1 MAFRASLLLEVLH
14 LALDTLRANK
24 LRSALTILGVVIGV
38 TSIVAMTSL
47 VRGFAESLY
56 DAVRRFGA
64 DTVYVV
70 KFPFGRGGDSKAWL
84 QILKRPDITEDD
96 ARIVANSVPS
106 AQTVSVEIMGGRRER
121 LFYAS
126 QSTPSMRIRGVSAE
140 WADTNFV
147 KIDQGRFFSPTD
159 VDHRRFVCV
168 LGADPV
174 NTLFPN
180 LDPIGKKIRIGST
193 EFTVVGVLGKLPSAF
208 GPQDNVAYI
217 PNTTYEKRYGF
228 WQWQRGVRM
237 HNILLGVV
245 PRKGVE
251 RTQLIDELTEV
262 MRIRHHL
269 KLDQPNDFE
278 IVTQDVM
285 MSFLDTMT
293 RSVFLALV
301 VISSIALMVGGIG
314 VMAIMTIS
322 VTERTREIGVRKAL
336 GARRREI
343 LWQFLIEAAFLT
355 SIGGIL
361 GILIGSGIALAVNMF
376 AGWAVSMP
384 WWSFALGLTFSATV
398 GILFGML
405 PAVKAARLDPIEAL
419 RYE

>member
-1 MAFRASLLLEVLH
+1 MALRVGLLREILI

-47 VRGFAESLY
+47 VRGFAESLR

-70 KFPFGRGGDSKAWL
+70 KFPFGRAGDSKAWL
-84 QILKRPDITEDD
+84 AILKRPDINEDD
-96 ARIVANSVPS
+96 ARYVADKVPS
-106 AQTVSVEIMGGRRER
+106 AATVSVEIMGGRRAR
-121 LFYAS
+121 LSYGRE
-126 QSTPSMRIRGVSAE
+126 STPSMRIRGVSSE
-140 WADTNFV
+140 WAETNFV
-147 KIDQGRFFSPTD
+147 KIEQGRFFTATD
-159 VDHRRFVCV
+159 VDHRRDVAV

-174 NTLFPN
+174 STLFPN
-180 LDPIGKKIRIGST
+180 VDPIGKKIRIGSN
-193 EFTVVGVLGKLPSAF
+193 EYTVVGVLGKLPSAF

-217 PNTTYEKRYGF
+217 PHTSFEKHFGYF
-228 WQWQRGVRM
+228 NWMNGVRM

-245 PRKGVE
+245 PRAGVE
-251 RTQLIDELTEV
+251 RAQLIDEITEA

-293 RSVFLALV
+293 QSVFLALV

-343 LWQFLIEAAFLT
+343 LWQFLIEASFLT

-361 GILIGSGIALAVNMF
+361 GILIGSGIALAVNTF

-384 WWSFALGLTFSATV
+384 WWSFAIGLTFSATV

-405 PAVKAARLDPIEAL
+405 PAIKAAKLDPIEAL

>member
-1 MAFRASLLLEVLH
+1 VALRVGLLREILV

-47 VRGFAESLY
+47 VRGFAEQLH

-70 KFPFGRGGDSKAWL
+70 KFPFGRSGDSKAWL

-96 ARIVANSVPS
+96 ARLIAERVPS
-106 AQTVSVEIMGGRRER
+106 ASTVSIELLGGRRER
-121 LFYAS
+121 LSYGR
-126 QSTPSMRIRGVSAE
+126 QSTPSIRIRGVSAE

-147 KIDQGRFFSPTD
+147 KIEQGRFFTPTD
-159 VDHRRFVCV
+159 VDHHRDVCV

-180 LDPIGKKIRIGST
+180 IDPIGKKIRISGA

-217 PNTTYEKRYGF
+217 PHTAFEKHFGWF
-228 WQWQRGVRM
+228 QWARGVRM

-245 PRKGVE
+245 PRKGID
-251 RTQLIDELTEV
+251 RAQLIDDVTEV
-262 MRIRHHL
+262 MRVRHHL
-269 KLDQPNDFE
+269 KLDQENDFE

-285 MSFLDTMT
+285 MNFLDTLT
-293 RSVFLALV
+293 RGVFLALV

-384 WWSFALGLTFSATV
+384 WWSFAIGLTFSAAV

-405 PAVKAARLDPIEAL
+405 PAFKAAKLDPIEAL